1 MSHPTGGISIL
12 IQKNKN
18 WYCKF
23 GKIIIPIGDIFSY
36 FENPVGI
43 ILTAVL
49 SKEK

>member
-1 MSHPTGGISIL
+1 MSHPTGEISIL
-12 IQKNKN
+12 IKKIKNK
-18 WYCKF
+18 YSF
-23 GKIIIPIGDIFSY
+23 GKIIAIGDIFSY